1 MTPEMLSEHELR
13 QLLDTAIDVVVL
25 CDDDGIFTWVSPST
39 DGALGRP
46 HHELIG
52 KSAAELVHPDDVGR
66 VLGAIH
72 RAFASPGTV
81 VAVDGFRFC
90 GDDGIDRW
98 LSGRWRA
105 VTSGGPGGR
114 GVVAVLRDVA
124 ELVHARRLAEADR
137 AELRAT
143 LDSLLD
149 PHVVLDPIRDGDGPG
164 SRVVDFFVREAN
176 PAVTAGSGLSPESLI
191 GARVAIAF
199 PPHAAE
205 ITIRLCAA
213 ILASGEQFVLDDYEY
228 APEPDRHGSRRYD
241 VRATRFGDA
250 VSITWRDVTERSL
263 SRRHLAESEARY
275 RRLAENASDIV
286 FETTPEGVIT
296 WVSPSVQRVLDWP
309 VAHLDGMSV
318 FEFVDPSDQ
327 EQVET
332 WRDEANAGGEVEF
345 GEVRVRARDG
355 ELHWMSFRAQPLMDP
370 DGEVYRSVVTLRRVD
385 AEVVERRAAAT
396 LATVSAILVRADDEH
411 ELLHDVCEAAVGDGG
426 YLFAWYGR
434 PLDDPDRTVKVD
446 AYAQAHAGY
455 LDGIRVSWGDGPLGQ
470 GPTGRS
476 IRTGEVVIVADFE
489 AAPDTA
495 PWRAAAH
502 RHGFRSSLAVPVR
515 VDGRVDG
522 AFTVYAAERHAF
534 GAREVAL
541 LDNLAAEL
549 GYGLERLRDRNRLDG
564 ALRNAVDLLAATV
577 ESRDPYTA
585 GHQGQ
590 VAMLAVEIGRELG
603 FSRRRLDG
611 LSYAANVHDLGK
623 VAVPIAVLDKHGRLT
638 DEEFAMVRRHPTVGA
653 EIARRFDW
661 PWPIVEVIEQ
671 HHERWD
677 GTGYPRGLAGEEIV
691 LDARVVAVADAFEA
705 IAAARPYRDAL
716 GYAEARRIIEEECGS
731 HFDPQVVTA
740 FLQVLDAGFT
750 FPRLHHS

>member
-13 QLLDTAIDVVVL
+13 QLLDTALDVVVL
-25 CDDDGIFTWVSPST
+25 CDAEGVFSWVSPSA
-39 DGALGRP
+39 DSALGRP
-46 HHELIG
+46 DHELTG
-52 KSAAELVHPDDVGR
+52 RTTAELVHPDDVGR

-72 RAFASPGTV
+72 DAFASPGTV
-81 VAVDGFRFC
+81 VAVEAFRFRG
-90 GDDGIDRW
+90 GDGADRW

-105 VTSGGPGGR
+105 VSSDQPGGL

-124 ELVHARRLAEADR
+124 ELVHARRVAEADR

-143 LDSLLD
+143 LESLLD
-149 PHVVLDPIRDGDGPG
+149 PHLVLDPIRDDDAV
-164 SRVVDFFVREAN
+164 VVDFFVREAN
-176 PAVTAGSGLSPESLI
+176 PAVTAGSGTAAETLI
-191 GARVAIAF
+191 GSRVAVTF
-199 PPHAAE
+199 PPRAARA
-205 ITIRLCAA
+205 TIRLCAG
-213 ILASGEQFVLDDYEY
+213 ILTTGEPFVLDDFAYHELDGH
-228 APEPDRHGSRRYD
+228 ESRRYD
-241 VRATRFGDA
+241 VRATRSGDA

-296 WVSPSVQRVLDWP
+296 WMSPSVERVLGWP

-332 WRDEANAGGEVEF
+332 WRDQANAGGEVEF
-345 GEVRVRARDG
+345 GEVRVRAHDG
-355 ELHWMSFRAQPLMDP
+355 ELHWMSFRAQPLLDA
-370 DGEVYRSVVTLRRVD
+370 DGEVYRSVVTLRHVD
-385 AEVVERRAAAT
+385 AEVAERRAAAT
-396 LATVSAILVRADDEH
+396 LATVSTILVRADDEH
-411 ELLHDVCEAAVGDGG
+411 ELLREACEAAVGDGG

-434 PLDDPDRTVKVD
+434 PLDDAERTVTVD
-446 AYAQAHAGY
+446 AHAEAHAGY
-455 LDGIRVSWGDGPLGQ
+455 LEGIRVSWGDGPLGQ
-470 GPTGRS
+470 GPAGRS
-476 IRTGEVVIVADFE
+476 IRTGAVAIVDDFE
-489 AAPDTA
+489 ANPAYA

-502 RHGFRSSLAVPVR
+502 RHGFRSSIAIPVHIDDR
-515 VDGRVDG
+515 VDGC
-522 AFTVYAAERHAF
+522 FMVYAAERHAF
-534 GAREVAL
+534 GTREVAL

-590 VAMLAVEIGRELG
+590 VALLAVEIGRELG
-603 FSRRRLDG
+603 FGRRRLEG

-661 PWPIVEVIEQ
+661 PWPIVDVIEQ

-705 IAAARPYRDAL
+705 IAAARPYRGAL
-716 GYAEARRIIEEECGS
+716 GYGEARRVIELECGS
-731 HFDPQVVTA
+731 HFDPLVVEA
-740 FLQVLDAGFT
+740 FLRVLDAGFT
-750 FPRLHHS
+750 FPRLHHT